1 MTEEYQM
8 KRKCL
13 AIGIILLFAG
23 TIIVPSVPGNLL
35 NDDTTPPITSIALNG
50 TMGKNGWYV
59 SKVNVT
65 LNATDYG
72 SGVDRTKYR
81 INYAEWKTYVDG
93 FIIKG
98 DGWYEISY
106 YSIDKAE
113 NAEDIKTASLKID
126 QTSPSVWL
134 FAVGKIRWGKFL
146 IYVEAYDHGSEMDK
160 VEFYIDDI
168 FKTTV
173 IRPPYLWIYTG
184 STGFASVIAYDKA
197 GNSYIPPQSPEYLN
211 RLTGV
216 ISDVNITEATVTF
229 KAIFVITHGAI
240 LANKQIT
247 YPNSYVGYIGKFFMN
262 AVFYP

>member
-1 MTEEYQM
+1 MNVFKQSII
-8 KRKCL
+8 L
-13 AIGIILLFAG
+13 GIITLLVGMGFVSSA
-23 TIIVPSVPGNLL
+23 PGNLL

-50 TMGKNGWYV
+50 TMGENGWYV
-59 SKVNVT
+59 SNINVT

-98 DGWYEISY
+98 DGLYEISY

-113 NAEDIKTASLKID
+113 NAEDIKTASFKID
-126 QTSPSVWL
+126 QTSPYVSL
-134 FAVGKIRWGKFL
+134 FAPEKIRWGKFL
-146 IYVEAYDHGSEMDK
+146 IYAEARDHDSGMEK

-168 FKTTV
+168 LKSTV
-173 IRPPYLWIYTG
+173 YEPPYLWIYIGTTG
-184 STGFASVIAYDKA
+184 VAKVKGYDKA
-197 GNSYIPPQSPEYLN
+197 GNSYMPPPESPDNLN
-211 RLTGV
+211 RLTGI

-229 KAIFVITHGAI
+229 NAIFVITHGAI